1 MFLLQ
6 KSKLFE
12 EVKSYQKVTF
22 LESPFG
28 HINCAREEEPL
39 KSCLI
44 RRENSLEV
52 LLTGSRDSLVKSL
65 FLREPLTSYQ
75 NFIVCSVY
83 RTTVQET
90 ALPGKVYL
98 VQIHCPDII

>member
-1 MFLLQ
+1 MALLFEVKNVLSRLQ

-28 HINCAREEEPL
+28 RLNCAGEEAPL
-39 KSCLI
+39 KGHLI

-52 LLTGSRDSLVKSL
+52 RLTGGKDSLVRFSSKDSSVV
-65 FLREPLTSYQ
+65 TSK
-75 NFIVCSVY
+75 V
-83 RTTVQET
+83 
-90 ALPGKVYL
+90 ALVKRAL
-98 VQIHCPDII
+98 D